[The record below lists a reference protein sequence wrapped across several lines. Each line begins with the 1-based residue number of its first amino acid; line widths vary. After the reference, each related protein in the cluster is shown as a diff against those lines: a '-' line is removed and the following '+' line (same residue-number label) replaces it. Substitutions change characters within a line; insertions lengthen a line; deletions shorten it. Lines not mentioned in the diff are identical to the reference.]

1 MSHFLLCPF
10 LSRESD
16 EMEIRMTASLVLKN
30 VSAKDLS
37 KNYTC
42 KLETTS
48 DPSSSVTITLA
59 TIPLAQEGIYLRWI
73 TLLTVMKGRFQ
84 QCSVYGHM

>member
-1 MSHFLLCPF
+1 MPYFLFCPF

-16 EMEIRMTASLVLKN
+16 EIEIRMRASLVLKK
-30 VSAKDLS
+30 VSAEDLS

-48 DPSSSVTITLA
+48 DPSSSVTVR
-59 TIPLAQEGIYLRWI
+59 LAQEGIYLR
-73 TLLTVMKGRFQ
+73 LL
-84 QCSVYGHM
+84 Y

>member
-1 MSHFLLCPF
+1 MWHFLLRPF

-16 EMEIRMTASLVLKN
+16 EMKIWMRASLILKK

-48 DPSSSVTITLA
+48 DPSSSVTVT
-59 TIPLAQEGIYLRWI
+59 LAQEGIYLRWM
-73 TLLTVMKGRFQ
+73 TLLTVMKGRLQ
-84 QCSVYGHM
+84 QCSVYEDV